1 MPHVSD
7 STQDVPLSHIKPRDP
22 MPAGATTL
30 PARFYTSP
38 RLFAREIDLFFGSN
52 WVNAGRAEE
61 IPRRGD
67 YMLRDIAGQSV
78 ILTRAGDADES
89 IRAFH
94 NVCRHRGT
102 RLCVESHGHFAGA
115 IQCPYHSW
123 TYDLAGRLVG
133 APHMDGTEGFDKQK
147 FPLHGVATETWA
159 GFVFVNLTPDPDPL
173 AEHLAALPA
182 KFAPWQMQHLR
193 RGGREV

>member
-52 WVNAGRAEE
+52 WVNVGRAEE

-102 RLCVESHGHFAGA
+102 
-115 IQCPYHSW
+115 
-123 TYDLAGRLVG
+123 
-133 APHMDGTEGFDKQK
+133 
-147 FPLHGVATETWA
+147 
-159 GFVFVNLTPDPDPL
+159 
-173 AEHLAALPA
+173 LP
-182 KFAPWQMQHLR
+182 R
-193 RGGREV
+193 R